1 MKVST
6 LRETQDAFECC
17 VSTPPACDICPLR
30 EFEEK
35 QERLR
40 CRSWECRQQ
49 VKDSVRYW
57 LRQAK
62 EDETL

>member
-17 VSTPPACDICPLR
+17 VSQPPACDRCPLR
-30 EFEEK
+30 EFEEM
-35 QERLR
+35 QEGLR

-49 VKDSVRYW
+49 IKDSVMYW
-57 LRQAK
+57 LRQAR
-62 EDETL
+62 EGGQQ